1 MSKLL
6 KSIRSGNFE
15 LSIWENEKD
24 FADVGVVGYQTITV
38 RKTWKDNNNVSRDQK
53 LHLRKQ
59 DIERVLV
66 LLRKAQEHL
75 LLEGEN
81 EQTKGAIY

>member
-1 MSKLL
+1 MK
-6 KSIRSGNFE
+6 SGNFE

-24 FADVGVVGYQTITV
+24 FEDVGVVGYQTITV
-38 RKTWKDNNNVSRDQK
+38 RKSWKDQNGVSRDQK

-75 LLEGEN
+75 LLEGEH
-81 EQTKGAIY
+81 EQTKGAFN

>member
-6 KSIRSGNFE
+6 KSIKSGNFE

-24 FADVGVVGYQTITV
+24 FEDVGVVGYQTITI
-38 RKTWKDNNNVSRDQK
+38 RKSWKDHSGLTRDQR

-81 EQTKGAIY
+81 EQTKGAFN

>member
-6 KSIRSGNFE
+6 KSLKSGNFE

-24 FADVGVVGYQTITV
+24 FGDVGIVGYQTITI
-38 RKTWKDNNNVSRDQK
+38 RKTWKDNNSLTRDQR

-81 EQTKGAIY
+81 EQKGAIN

>member
-6 KSIRSGNFE
+6 KSIKSGNFE

-24 FADVGVVGYQTITV
+24 FGDVGIVGYQTITI
-38 RKTWKDNNNVSRDQK
+38 RKNWKDNNSVSRDQK

-81 EQTKGAIY
+81 EQTKGVNY

>member
-6 KSIRSGNFE
+6 KSIKSSNFE
-15 LSIWENEKD
+15 VTVWENERD
-24 FADVGVVGYQTITV
+24 LEEGGIVGFQTISL
-38 RKTWKDNNNVSRDQK
+38 RKTWRDINGTFREQK

-59 DIERVLV
+59 DVERVLV
-66 LLRKAQEHL
+66 LLRKVQEHL

-81 EQTKGAIY
+81 DKKGDEH